1 MGNRAVDYLV
11 EKGMGERIIELDESI
26 ATVALAAQALGC
38 EEREIA
44 KTLAFLAPDPVLIVA
59 SGEARVDNGKFRGMF
74 GVKAKMIPHERVEE
88 LVGFPGGGVCPF
100 SPKEGVPVY
109 LDISLKKLSRC
120 FPSCGS
126 RTNAVRLSL
135 EELEELVRHEGWID
149 VTKDPVQEVT
159 TDDCA

>member
-1 MGNRAVDYLV
+1 MGNRAVDYLM
-11 EKGMGERIIELDESI
+11 EKGMRERIIELDESI
-26 ATVALAAQALGC
+26 ATVALAARALGC

-44 KTLAFLAPDPVLIVA
+44 KTLAFLAPEPVLIVA
-59 SGEARVDNGKFRGMF
+59 SGDARVDNGKFRGVF
-74 GVKAKMIPHERVEE
+74 GVKARMIPYEQVEE

-109 LDISLKKLSRC
+109 LDVSLKKLSRC
-120 FPSCGS
+120 FPACGS
-126 RTNAVRLSL
+126 RTNAVRLSI

-159 TDDCA
+159 TDDRA